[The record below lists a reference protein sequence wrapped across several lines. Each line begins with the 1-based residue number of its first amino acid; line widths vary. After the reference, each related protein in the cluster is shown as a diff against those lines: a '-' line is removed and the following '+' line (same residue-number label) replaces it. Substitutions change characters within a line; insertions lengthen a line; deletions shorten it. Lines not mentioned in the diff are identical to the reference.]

1 MLQVSPTI
9 IRAPSTVARAP
20 TKSASTGRSGRYIS
34 QPAGYRAFIPNT
46 LPPHPPV
53 AMDEEMWNL
62 LSKADLAVGRL
73 DGSTE
78 TLPNPDLFVFMY
90 VRREAVLSSQIEGTQ
105 ASLIDVLE
113 FEAQAAEPGQP
124 EDVAEVVNYVA
135 AMNEGLLRLAKLPVS
150 LRLIREIHAR
160 LMQGVRG
167 AERNPGEFRTS
178 QNWVGPP
185 GSTLQTARYVPPPPH
200 EMRQALDNF
209 EKFLHSDQPMPAL
222 IKVGIVH
229 SQFETIHP
237 FLDGNGRVG
246 RLLITFLLCEK
257 EILKRPLLYLSH
269 YFKSNRTEYYDR
281 LQAVR
286 DRGDW
291 EGWLK
296 FFLQGVAQ
304 VAEEAT
310 LNARQIVKMREEH
323 RDLIL
328 SRLGRPSG
336 KALQLLE
343 RLYFRP
349 IVSVQAVADVTGLSF
364 ANANSLA
371 RQLETVGLLR
381 ETTGRKRNRRFSYHP
396 YLTLFQEEQE

>member
-1 MLQVSPTI
+1 
-9 IRAPSTVARAP
+9 
-20 TKSASTGRSGRYIS
+20 
-34 QPAGYRAFIPNT
+34 
-46 LPPHPPV
+46 
-53 AMDEEMWNL
+53 MDEEMWNL
-62 LSKADLAVGRL
+62 LSKADLALGRL

-113 FEAQAAEPGQP
+113 FEAQAAEPGHP

-135 AMNEGLLRLAKLPVS
+135 AMNHGLVLLAKLPVS
-150 LRLIREIHAR
+150 LRLIREIHAK
-160 LMQGVRG
+160 LMQRVRG
-167 AERNPGEFRTS
+167 AERNPGEFRKS

-185 GSTLQTARYVPPPPH
+185 GSTLANARYVPPPPH

-209 EKFLHSDQPMPAL
+209 EKFLHQRQPMPAL
-222 IKVGIVH
+222 IKVGIAH

-246 RLLITFLLCEK
+246 RLLITFLLCERK
-257 EILKRPLLYLSH
+257 ILKRPLLYLSH
-269 YFKSNRTEYYDR
+269 YFKLNRSEYYDR

-291 EGWLK
+291 ESWLK

-310 LNARQIVKMREEH
+310 LNARRIVKMREEH
-323 RDLIL
+323 RELIL
-328 SRLGRPSG
+328 NRLGRASG

-349 IVSVQAVADVTGLSF
+349 IVSVQTIVEETGLSF
-364 ANANSLA
+364 ANANGLA
-371 RQLETVGLLR
+371 KQLETTGLLQ
-381 ETTGRKRNRRFSYHP
+381 ETTGRKRNRRFSYGP
-396 YLTLFQEEQE
+396 YLELFQENEPRRD